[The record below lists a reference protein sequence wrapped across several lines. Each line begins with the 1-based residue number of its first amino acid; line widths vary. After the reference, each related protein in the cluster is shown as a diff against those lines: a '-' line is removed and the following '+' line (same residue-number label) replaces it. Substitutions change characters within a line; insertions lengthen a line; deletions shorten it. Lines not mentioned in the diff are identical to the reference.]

1 MLLPLPPA
9 RKRSEPLP
17 LRDCR
22 AAVFADTQLK
32 EVRPEADKIVERV
45 RQSLDYINE
54 LEPHRR
60 EFVRRPVF
68 RKGIWVCSSNG
79 GDGAGGGS
87 LPGSPCFHFVYSSP
101 RYGLQPHRLCCIS
114 INRRAGQQAFRHP
127 HYRTLQRKWYL
138 KMVCRAPQ
146 MS

>member
-22 AAVFADTQLK
+22 AAVFADTQLR
-32 EVRPEADKIVERV
+32 EVRPEADKIVERA

-68 RKGIWVCSSNG
+68 CKGIWVCSSNG

-101 RYGLQPHRLCCIS
+101 RYGLQTPSPMLYLNKS
-114 INRRAGQQAFRHP
+114 AGRATGFSASSLSYSP
-127 HYRTLQRKWYL
+127 KE
-138 KMVCRAPQ
+138 MVSKNGVQAPQ